1 MRRGYLRHG
10 MERDLDA
17 LEATE
22 LRLEARSRAR
32 REELER
38 RARRRRLR
46 LWILSPVVLPAL
58 GATALV
64 AVLER
69 EGGDLGGWTDA
80 QVALVLAR
88 AFLLPAASTAWLAR
102 RRGPVEALAWA
113 VATVCVQVIFVFAV
127 AFLLLGYGPD

>member
-1 MRRGYLRHG
+1 

-46 LWILSPVVLPAL
+46 LWILGPVVLPAL

-64 AVLER
+64 AMLER
-69 EGGDLGGWTDA
+69 EGGDLGGWTDV
-80 QVALVLAR
+80 QVALVLAG
-88 AFLLPAASTAWLAR
+88 AFLLPAAVTAWLAR
-102 RRGPVEALAWA
+102 RRGVFEALAWA
-113 VATVCVQVIFVFAV
+113 VATICVQIVLVFAV